1 VTARVMITD
10 DHPLVREGLAMAM
23 RSAMPGVAIDVAGTI
38 AQAECLARTRT
49 GYRLALLDLVLPD
62 TRGFTGLLRLQFVL
76 PKVPIVM
83 ITASREPELVVT
95 AKSLGAAGLIRK
107 DNPLDDVTAAL
118 RRVVAGHHAFP
129 DDGVVDVRTM
139 SLQQRIATLSD
150 AQRRV
155 LFALADGRLNK
166 QIAGDLAVT
175 EATIKAHMS
184 AILRK
189 LGVQNRMQAVLMMQ
203 PLLGALQQEAA

>member
-1 VTARVMITD
+1 MTARVLITD

-23 RSAMPGVAIDVAGTI
+23 RAAMPGAMIDFAGTI
-38 AQAECLARTRT
+38 AQAESQAQSRT
-49 GYRLALLDLVLPD
+49 GYRLALLDLILPD
-62 TRGFTGLLRLQFVL
+62 TRGFTGLLRLQFAM
-76 PKVPIVM
+76 PNVPIVL
-83 ITASREPELVVT
+83 ITACREPEFAT
-95 AKSLGAAGLIRK
+95 IAKSLGAVGLLRK
-107 DNPLDDVTAAL
+107 DNPLDELTAAF
-118 RRVVAGHHAFP
+118 RRIVAGDHVFP
-129 DDGVVDVRTM
+129 EDGPVDLKTT

-166 QIAGDLAVT
+166 QIAGELAVT
-175 EATIKAHMS
+175 EATIKAHVS

-203 PLLGALQQEAA
+203 PLLGAVPQEAA

>member
-1 VTARVMITD
+1 
-10 DHPLVREGLAMAM
+10 
-23 RSAMPGVAIDVAGTI
+23 
-38 AQAECLARTRT
+38 
-49 GYRLALLDLVLPD
+49 
-62 TRGFTGLLRLQFVL
+62 
-76 PKVPIVM
+76 
-83 ITASREPELVVT
+83 
-95 AKSLGAAGLIRK
+95 
-107 DNPLDDVTAAL
+107 
-118 RRVVAGHHAFP
+118 
-129 DDGVVDVRTM
+129 M

>member
-1 VTARVMITD
+1 MTARVLITD

-23 RSAMPGVAIDVAGTI
+23 RAAMRGVMIDVAGTI
-38 AQAECLARTRT
+38 AQAEAQARSRT
-49 GYRLALLDLVLPD
+49 GYRLALLDLILPD
-62 TRGFTGLLRLQFVL
+62 TRGFMGLLRLQFAM
-76 PKVPIVM
+76 PNVPIVLV
-83 ITASREPELVVT
+83 TACRQPELAT
-95 AKSLGAAGLIRK
+95 IAKSLGAVGFLRK
-107 DNPLDDVTAAL
+107 DNPLDELTAAL
-118 RRVVAGHHAFP
+118 RRIIAGDHVFP
-129 DDGVVDVRTM
+129 EDGPVDLKTK
-139 SLQQRIATLSD
+139 SLQQRVATLSD

-166 QIAGDLAVT
+166 QIAGELAVT

-203 PLLGALQQEAA
+203 PLLGTVAQEAG